1 MLFDS
6 SEIAVSTSLAI
17 SASGLSMT
25 ITATWNIVVSSPPK
39 LFVGISVGV
48 GALLLF
54 LGMAI
59 GPALTGVYLESDE
72 TINGVSGTYPS
83 QESYNLVYIT
93 SGLLSA
99 VSLAFVLMLKKN
111 AHKMEIEVL

>member
-1 MLFDS
+1 
-6 SEIAVSTSLAI
+6 
-17 SASGLSMT
+17 
-25 ITATWNIVVSSPPK
+25 
-39 LFVGISVGV
+39 
-48 GALLLF
+48 LLF

-72 TINGVSGTYPS
+72 PIDGVSGTYPS

-99 VSLAFVLMLKKN
+99 ASLASVLMLKKR
-111 AHKMEIEVL
+111 AHKMEIEVR

>member
-1 MLFDS
+1 MREEYTRS
-6 SEIAVSTSLAI
+6 MKPPYRRVGGAI
-17 SASGLSMT
+17 SD
-25 ITATWNIVVSSPPK
+25 V
-39 LFVGISVGV
+39 
-48 GALLLF
+48 
-54 LGMAI
+54 
-59 GPALTGVYLESDE
+59 E

-99 VSLAFVLMLKKN
+99 VSLAFVLILKKN